1 MIIDRTHWNW
11 EYIDDH
17 MDIPRLLKMNKFWR
31 SNPPLRDMVQ
41 AYLGI
46 QPPDPEKD
54 ISKQSEDD
62 ADAFMREFAS
72 IGGAIT

>member
-1 MIIDRTHWNW
+1 MIIDRTGWSW

-31 SNPPLRDMVQ
+31 ENPPLRDMVQ

-46 QPPDPEKD
+46 QIETEKD
-54 ISKQSEDD
+54 AGQQSEQD
-62 ADAFMREFAS
+62 AESFMREFAS
-72 IGGAIT
+72 IGGVLS